1 MHRMLLQMEWQHLH
15 LWIKASHSP
24 GSKFS
29 YFIFLLKSLMWWW
42 GSPGQQISPARKGKK
57 PVFGKSWGDGLGPG
71 GGGEQQGTDGEC
83 SRLPYVI
90 WVASLSWYLGEG
102 DPKIGSERVA
112 LLAACFLSSA
122 VGHLEGEKWACSY
135 LMVTPPT
142 PCSVWQSKKLPLP
155 RAVQLVTTWHYTGHL
170 AVGDKD
176 PPLNAHRK
184 TLGIAGSIPG
194 QTAEVNVQTWG

>member
-15 LWIKASHSP
+15 LWIEALHSP

-57 PVFGKSWGDGLGPG
+57 PVFGKSWGGGLGPG

-122 VGHLEGEKWACSY
+122 VGHLEGREMGLQLSYGDSSCPLLCLAIQKSCHFSEQCSW
-135 LMVTPPT
+135 
-142 PCSVWQSKKLPLP
+142 SPL
-155 RAVQLVTTWHYTGHL
+155 GI
-170 AVGDKD
+170 
-176 PPLNAHRK
+176 
-184 TLGIAGSIPG
+184 TLGILL
-194 QTAEVNVQTWG
+194 